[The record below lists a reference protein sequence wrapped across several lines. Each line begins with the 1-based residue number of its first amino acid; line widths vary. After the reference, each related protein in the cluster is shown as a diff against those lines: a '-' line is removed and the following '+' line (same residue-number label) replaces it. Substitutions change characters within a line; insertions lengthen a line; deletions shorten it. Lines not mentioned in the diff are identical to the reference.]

1 MLPAYSFPASVIL
14 ANSVSLLVLY
24 SAFSMGSSGEAD
36 QLKDLSKDIDASGS
50 EIKSVPSIN
59 LSINE

>member
-1 MLPAYSFPASVIL
+1 
-14 ANSVSLLVLY
+14 
-24 SAFSMGSSGEAD
+24 MGSSGEAD

-59 LSINE
+59 LSINDKYISADATLWARLPSYILIN